1 MGPLALP
8 IISLVGSVLDKIIPD
23 PNAAAQAKLA
33 LMQLAQNGEL
43 ARITAASEVIKAEAS
58 SQFKLTSQWRPILM
72 LTFTFI
78 VANNYIIAP
87 YMQAMFG
94 WYVSLELPPQ
104 MWDLLKIGVGG
115 YIMGR
120 SAEKTVR
127 TYVDR
132 RYGPPPTSASAASNP
147 AAFNTN
153 GA

>member
-1 MGPLALP
+1 MLP
-8 IISLVGSVLDKIIPD
+8 IAAAVIPMIGGILDKIIPD

-33 LMQLAQNGEL
+33 LMQLAQTGEL
-43 ARITAASEVIKAEAS
+43 GRITAAADVIKTEAS
-58 SQFKLTSQWRPILM
+58 SQFKLTAQWRPILM

-78 VANNYIIAP
+78 VANNYIISP

-94 WYVSLELPPQ
+94 WHVALDLPPQ
-104 MWDLLKIGVGG
+104 MWDLIKIGVGG

-120 SAEKTVR
+120 SAEKAVG
-127 TYVDR
+127 TYTSR
-132 RYGPPPTSASAASNP
+132 RYPPSPSASSNP